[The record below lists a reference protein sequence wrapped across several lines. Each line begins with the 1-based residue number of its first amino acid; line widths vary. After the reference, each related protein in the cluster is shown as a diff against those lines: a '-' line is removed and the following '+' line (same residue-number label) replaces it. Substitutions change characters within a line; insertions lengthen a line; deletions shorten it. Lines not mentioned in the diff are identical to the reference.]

1 MRERSAVAANGITR
15 LVGALLCLGVAAIH
29 VRDQGGIPGSQS
41 PPYIAYLY
49 WALEIVAVLTAL
61 LLLAGAIGPGWF
73 LAMGVA
79 AGPILGYVLT
89 RGPGLPDDHGDVGNW
104 TYPLGLVSLAFEGA
118 LLILSVSCFLLRPRR
133 GSRRAAGR
141 SYGGRAGT

>member
-1 MRERSAVAANGITR
+1 MRERRGIAAHLVTR
-15 LVGALLCLGVAAIH
+15 VVGALLCLGVAAIH

-41 PPYIAYLY
+41 PPYIASLF

-61 LLLAGAIGPGWF
+61 LLLAGVIGPGWF

-79 AGPILGYVLT
+79 AGPLVGYVLT

-104 TYPLGLVSLAFEGA
+104 SDPLGLVSLAFEGA
-118 LLILSVSCFLLRPRR
+118 LLILSVTCFLLRGTRRAPRH
-133 GSRRAAGR
+133 AAGR
-141 SYGGRAGT
+141 GL